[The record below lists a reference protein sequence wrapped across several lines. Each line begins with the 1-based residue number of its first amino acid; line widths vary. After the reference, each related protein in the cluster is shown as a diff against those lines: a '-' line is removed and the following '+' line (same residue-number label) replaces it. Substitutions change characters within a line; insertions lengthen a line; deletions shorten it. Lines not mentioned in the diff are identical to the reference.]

1 MTIYRGF
8 STYNRKKKFSMT
20 DFELVKQDIFN
31 SFNIRKGEKLMSPD
45 VGTNVWGL
53 MFEPLTDDSRQLV
66 VEDVQRICGY
76 DPRVS
81 LDAITVTTY
90 QHGIN
95 IQIELTYLTED
106 QRGAINI
113 KFDNTKNTVTG
124 SFS

>member
-45 VGTNVWGL
+45 FGTNVWGL

>member
-1 MTIYRGF
+1 
-8 STYNRKKKFSMT
+8 MT

-45 VGTNVWGL
+45 FGTNVWGL

>member
-45 VGTNVWGL
+45 FGTNVWGL
-53 MFEPLTDDSRQLV
+53 MFEPLTDDTRQLV

>member
-8 STYNRKKKFSMT
+8 STYNRKKKFALT
-20 DFELVKQDIFN
+20 DFDLVKQDIFN

-45 VGTNVWGL
+45 FGTDVWSL
-53 MFEPLTDDSRQLV
+53 LFEPLTDDSRQLI
-66 VEDVQRICGY
+66 VEDVQRICNY
-76 DPRVS
+76 DPRVN
-81 LDAITVTTY
+81 LDGITVTTY

-95 IQIELTYLTED
+95 IQIELTYLTDD

-113 KFDNTKNTVTG
+113 QFDTTKNTVVG